1 LGIGLSSFPNPLALP
16 QARTADTGI
25 APWPLLW
32 EIYPHMT
39 CGGLAGSEPLDLRDQ
54 PVHNRRTWRWRDLAA
69 LVAVAVWSVLIVELF
84 PAPVPAPPAI
94 PYSLARLR

>member
-1 LGIGLSSFPNPLALP
+1 
-16 QARTADTGI
+16 
-25 APWPLLW
+25 
-32 EIYPHMT
+32 M
-39 CGGLAGSEPLDLRDQ
+39 DLRDQ